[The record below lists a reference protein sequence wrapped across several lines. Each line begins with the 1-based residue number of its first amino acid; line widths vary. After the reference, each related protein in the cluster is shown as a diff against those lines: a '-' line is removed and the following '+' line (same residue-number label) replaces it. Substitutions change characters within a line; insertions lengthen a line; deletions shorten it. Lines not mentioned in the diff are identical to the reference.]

1 MRYCSLADVFN
12 HLFFLFLRGLE
23 LQDFLVVT
31 APPIFYC
38 AFTVPLCIF
47 TSSCFFVSGISL
59 RLYSLGSKV
68 REEQWPFLLIKTDP
82 GLLTSLCLVSTALS
96 HLHAVSHWNP
106 CSNISPILQLR
117 NLMHN
122 KVKQCASCH
131 TVNGRQSLEVNNRVW
146 ILNSNGLNPEF
157 MLITISITFP
167 LYHIYN
173 K

>member
-12 HLFFLFLRGLE
+12 HFFFLFLRGLE
-23 LQDFLVVT
+23 LQDLLVVT
-31 APPIFYC
+31 TPPIFYC
-38 AFTVPLCIF
+38 AFTVPLRIF
-47 TSSCFFVSGISL
+47 TSSCFLVSGISL
-59 RLYSLGSKV
+59 SLYSLGSKV

-96 HLHAVSHWNP
+96 HLHAVSLW
-106 CSNISPILQLR
+106 ILVSPILQLR
-117 NLMHN
+117 NLTHN

-131 TVNGRQSLEVNNRVW
+131 TVNGRQSLEINNRVW

-157 MLITISITFP
+157 MLITISIHFL